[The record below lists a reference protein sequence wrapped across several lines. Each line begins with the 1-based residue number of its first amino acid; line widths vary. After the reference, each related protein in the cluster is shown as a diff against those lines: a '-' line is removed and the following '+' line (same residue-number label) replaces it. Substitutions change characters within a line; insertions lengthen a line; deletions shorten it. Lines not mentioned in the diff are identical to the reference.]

1 MLDNLKLLPCSAAKL
16 KLKDSVTNL
25 IDRLG
30 NTKVLSRQTEGSL
43 THIIRKGIQLE
54 AAIAEREQQLQ
65 RPLEVPEILE
75 MQVSAHCVSPLPG
88 LGCEKG
94 KVSRHCRPAE
104 G

>member
-1 MLDNLKLLPCSAAKL
+1 MDDLKLLPCSAA

-65 RPLEVPEILE
+65 RPLKVPEILE
-75 MQVSAHCVSPLPG
+75 MQVGVRCVSPLPDLGAGMAKSLG
-88 LGCEKG
+88 LLTC
-94 KVSRHCRPAE
+94 
-104 G
+104 